1 MNSNFEYYKIFYY
14 VAKYENLTKAA
25 TVLKT
30 SQPAVTRTIHKLE
43 NELGCRLFTRSKT
56 GMQLTPEGRTFY
68 GYVAAGCAQFFKGEN
83 DLSNLISLENG
94 TIYISAT
101 ETALH
106 CYLFQAMEEFNSLY
120 PNVRFKILN
129 NSTTESVNAVK
140 EGKVDLAFVSANL
153 QVAKPLRMK
162 ILRKYHDI
170 LISGNRFGE
179 LKDDGKEVSLKE
191 LVSYP
196 WISLTAETI
205 TRRFLNEYFEKNS
218 LTFTPDMEL
227 ATTDMILPAV
237 KHNLGL
243 GFMPHEE
250 GHAAAL
256 PLTEIVSKLCTLV
269 EHNPDAFERI
279 VEQSYT
285 TALGSL
291 DEECAF
297 RNEIALLS
305 VSSAVLCWALK
316 LLKQPDSAQTTHEV
330 CQAYINNCLSEWD
343 SSLDCN
349 AKEILHKALFSA
361 SEAGDIRFI
370 RYEEVDSSYDP
381 ERDIVQKKDAFLLKG
396 SLLKSLLHE
405 YAPGYSASDVI
416 SRLQSEHLLSEFS
429 SAKKIRINS
438 GTYVDARL
446 LTLKS
451 SCLTEYEDSD

>member
-25 TVLKT
+25 TALKT

-43 NELGCRLFTRSKT
+43 GELGCRLFTRSKT
-56 GMQLTPEGRTFY
+56 GMKLTPEGRTFY

-162 ILRKYHDI
+162 ILRKYRDI
-170 LISGNRFGE
+170 LIAGMRFEE
-179 LKDDGKEVSLKE
+179 LKAGKEELSLKE

-205 TRRFLNEYFEKNS
+205 TRRFLNEYFEKNG
-218 LTFTPDMEL
+218 LTFAPDMEL

-237 KHNLGL
+237 RHNLGL
-243 GFMPHEE
+243 GFIPAEFADAE
-250 GHAAAL
+250 LKSGQVFEIKVKEKL
-256 PLTEIVSKLCTLV
+256 P
-269 EHNPDAFERI
+269 ERNI
-279 VEQSYT
+279 ILIYDMEYPQS
-285 TALGSL
+285 
-291 DEECAF
+291 
-297 RNEIALLS
+297 IA
-305 VSSAVLCWALK
+305 
-316 LLKQPDSAQTTHEV
+316 
-330 CQAYINNCLSEWD
+330 
-343 SSLDCN
+343 
-349 AKEILHKALFSA
+349 AKEF
-361 SEAGDIRFI
+361 
-370 RYEEVDSSYDP
+370 
-381 ERDIVQKKDAFLLKG
+381 QKFLKE
-396 SLLKSLLHE
+396 KE
-405 YAPGYSASDVI
+405 M
-416 SRLQSEHLLSEFS
+416 
-429 SAKKIRINS
+429 
-438 GTYVDARL
+438 
-446 LTLKS
+446 
-451 SCLTEYEDSD
+451 

>member
-1 MNSNFEYYKIFYY
+1 MGLKTSYIQFFCVLQFTITQAAEGSRQKMNSNFEYYKIFYY

-25 TVLKT
+25 TALKT

-43 NELGCRLFTRSKT
+43 GELGCRLFTRSKT
-56 GMQLTPEGRTFY
+56 GMKLTPEGRTFY

-162 ILRKYHDI
+162 ILRKYRDI
-170 LISGNRFGE
+170 LIAGMRFEE
-179 LKDDGKEVSLKE
+179 LKAGKEELSLKE

-243 GFMPHEE
+243 GFIPAEFADSE
-250 GHAAAL
+250 LKSGQVFEIKVKEKL
-256 PLTEIVSKLCTLV
+256 P
-269 EHNPDAFERI
+269 ERNI
-279 VEQSYT
+279 ILIYDMEYPQS
-285 TALGSL
+285 
-291 DEECAF
+291 
-297 RNEIALLS
+297 IA
-305 VSSAVLCWALK
+305 
-316 LLKQPDSAQTTHEV
+316 
-330 CQAYINNCLSEWD
+330 
-343 SSLDCN
+343 
-349 AKEILHKALFSA
+349 AKEF
-361 SEAGDIRFI
+361 
-370 RYEEVDSSYDP
+370 
-381 ERDIVQKKDAFLLKG
+381 QKFLKE
-396 SLLKSLLHE
+396 KE
-405 YAPGYSASDVI
+405 M
-416 SRLQSEHLLSEFS
+416 
-429 SAKKIRINS
+429 
-438 GTYVDARL
+438 
-446 LTLKS
+446 
-451 SCLTEYEDSD
+451 

>member
-25 TVLKT
+25 TALKT

-43 NELGCRLFTRSKT
+43 GELGCRLFTRSKT
-56 GMQLTPEGRTFY
+56 GMKLTPEGRTFY

-83 DLSNLISLENG
+83 DLSNLISLKNG

-162 ILRKYHDI
+162 ILRKYRDI
-170 LISGNRFGE
+170 LIAGKRFEE
-179 LKDDGKEVSLKE
+179 LKAGKEELSLKE

-205 TRRFLNEYFEKNS
+205 SRRFLNEYFEKNS

-237 KHNLGL
+237 RHNLGL
-243 GFMPHEE
+243 GFIPAEFADSE
-250 GHAAAL
+250 LKSGQVFEIKVKEKL
-256 PLTEIVSKLCTLV
+256 P
-269 EHNPDAFERI
+269 ERNI
-279 VEQSYT
+279 ILIYDMEYPQS
-285 TALGSL
+285 
-291 DEECAF
+291 
-297 RNEIALLS
+297 IA
-305 VSSAVLCWALK
+305 
-316 LLKQPDSAQTTHEV
+316 
-330 CQAYINNCLSEWD
+330 
-343 SSLDCN
+343 
-349 AKEILHKALFSA
+349 AKEF
-361 SEAGDIRFI
+361 
-370 RYEEVDSSYDP
+370 
-381 ERDIVQKKDAFLLKG
+381 QKFLKE
-396 SLLKSLLHE
+396 KE
-405 YAPGYSASDVI
+405 M
-416 SRLQSEHLLSEFS
+416 
-429 SAKKIRINS
+429 
-438 GTYVDARL
+438 
-446 LTLKS
+446 
-451 SCLTEYEDSD
+451 

>member
-30 SQPAVTRTIHKLE
+30 NQPAVTRTIHKLE

-237 KHNLGL
+237 RHNLGL
-243 GFMPHEE
+243 GFIPAEFADSE
-250 GHAAAL
+250 LKSGQVFEIKVKEKL
-256 PLTEIVSKLCTLV
+256 P
-269 EHNPDAFERI
+269 ERNI
-279 VEQSYT
+279 ILIYDMEYPQS
-285 TALGSL
+285 
-291 DEECAF
+291 
-297 RNEIALLS
+297 IA
-305 VSSAVLCWALK
+305 
-316 LLKQPDSAQTTHEV
+316 
-330 CQAYINNCLSEWD
+330 
-343 SSLDCN
+343 
-349 AKEILHKALFSA
+349 AKEF
-361 SEAGDIRFI
+361 
-370 RYEEVDSSYDP
+370 
-381 ERDIVQKKDAFLLKG
+381 QKFLKE
-396 SLLKSLLHE
+396 KE
-405 YAPGYSASDVI
+405 M
-416 SRLQSEHLLSEFS
+416 
-429 SAKKIRINS
+429 
-438 GTYVDARL
+438 
-446 LTLKS
+446 
-451 SCLTEYEDSD
+451 

>member
-25 TVLKT
+25 TALKT

-43 NELGCRLFTRSKT
+43 GELGCRLFTRSKT
-56 GMQLTPEGRTFY
+56 GMKLTPEGRTFY

-162 ILRKYHDI
+162 ILRKYRDI
-170 LISGNRFGE
+170 LIAGMRFEE
-179 LKDDGKEVSLKE
+179 LKAGKEELSLKE

-237 KHNLGL
+237 RHNLGL
-243 GFMPHEE
+243 GFIPAEFADSE
-250 GHAAAL
+250 LKSGQVFEIKVKEKL
-256 PLTEIVSKLCTLV
+256 PERNIILIYDV
-269 EHNPDAFERI
+269 EYP
-279 VEQSYT
+279 QS
-285 TALGSL
+285 
-291 DEECAF
+291 
-297 RNEIALLS
+297 IA
-305 VSSAVLCWALK
+305 
-316 LLKQPDSAQTTHEV
+316 
-330 CQAYINNCLSEWD
+330 
-343 SSLDCN
+343 
-349 AKEILHKALFSA
+349 AKEF
-361 SEAGDIRFI
+361 
-370 RYEEVDSSYDP
+370 
-381 ERDIVQKKDAFLLKG
+381 QKFLKE
-396 SLLKSLLHE
+396 KE
-405 YAPGYSASDVI
+405 M
-416 SRLQSEHLLSEFS
+416 
-429 SAKKIRINS
+429 
-438 GTYVDARL
+438 
-446 LTLKS
+446 
-451 SCLTEYEDSD
+451 

>member
-1 MNSNFEYYKIFYY
+1 MKEILVDIETYSEVDIGKCGLYRYATDPSFEILLIAWATDEGNGFGETRCADLASGEVIPDELLEAFQTGSVRLIAHNAAFERVCFSVHLNRHYPGQYLKPGDFLSPDSWICTM
-14 VAKYENLTKAA
+14 VMAASLTLPLALKDVG

-237 KHNLGL
+237 RHNLGL
-243 GFMPHEE
+243 GFIPAEFADSE
-250 GHAAAL
+250 LKSGQVFEIKVKEKL
-256 PLTEIVSKLCTLV
+256 P
-269 EHNPDAFERI
+269 ERNI
-279 VEQSYT
+279 ILIYDKEYPQS
-285 TALGSL
+285 
-291 DEECAF
+291 
-297 RNEIALLS
+297 IA
-305 VSSAVLCWALK
+305 
-316 LLKQPDSAQTTHEV
+316 
-330 CQAYINNCLSEWD
+330 
-343 SSLDCN
+343 
-349 AKEILHKALFSA
+349 AKEF
-361 SEAGDIRFI
+361 
-370 RYEEVDSSYDP
+370 
-381 ERDIVQKKDAFLLKG
+381 QKFLKE
-396 SLLKSLLHE
+396 KE
-405 YAPGYSASDVI
+405 M
-416 SRLQSEHLLSEFS
+416 
-429 SAKKIRINS
+429 
-438 GTYVDARL
+438 
-446 LTLKS
+446 
-451 SCLTEYEDSD
+451 

>member
-25 TVLKT
+25 TALKT

-43 NELGCRLFTRSKT
+43 GELGCRLFTRSKT
-56 GMQLTPEGRTFY
+56 GMKLTPEGRTFY

-162 ILRKYHDI
+162 ILRKYRDI
-170 LISGNRFGE
+170 LIAGMRFEE
-179 LKDDGKEVSLKE
+179 LKAGKEELSLKE

-205 TRRFLNEYFEKNS
+205 TRRFLNEYFEKNG
-218 LTFTPDMEL
+218 LTFAPDMEL

-243 GFMPHEE
+243 GFIPAEFADAE
-250 GHAAAL
+250 LKSGQVFEIKVKEKL
-256 PLTEIVSKLCTLV
+256 PERNIVLIYDM
-269 EHNPDAFERI
+269 EYP
-279 VEQSYT
+279 QS
-285 TALGSL
+285 
-291 DEECAF
+291 
-297 RNEIALLS
+297 IA
-305 VSSAVLCWALK
+305 
-316 LLKQPDSAQTTHEV
+316 
-330 CQAYINNCLSEWD
+330 
-343 SSLDCN
+343 
-349 AKEILHKALFSA
+349 AKEF
-361 SEAGDIRFI
+361 
-370 RYEEVDSSYDP
+370 
-381 ERDIVQKKDAFLLKG
+381 QKFLKEKG
-396 SLLKSLLHE
+396 
-405 YAPGYSASDVI
+405 
-416 SRLQSEHLLSEFS
+416 
-429 SAKKIRINS
+429 N
-438 GTYVDARL
+438 
-446 LTLKS
+446 
-451 SCLTEYEDSD
+451 

>member
-25 TVLKT
+25 TALKT

-43 NELGCRLFTRSKT
+43 GELGCRLFTRSKT
-56 GMQLTPEGRTFY
+56 GMKLTPEGRTFY

-162 ILRKYHDI
+162 ILRKYRDI
-170 LISGNRFGE
+170 LIAGKRFEE
-179 LKDDGKEVSLKE
+179 LKAGKEELSLKE

-205 TRRFLNEYFEKNS
+205 TRRFLNEYFEKNG
-218 LTFTPDMEL
+218 LTFAPDMEL

-237 KHNLGL
+237 RHNLGM
-243 GFMPHEE
+243 GFIPAEFADAE
-250 GHAAAL
+250 LESGQVFEIKVKEKL
-256 PLTEIVSKLCTLV
+256 PERNIVLIYDM
-269 EHNPDAFERI
+269 EYP
-279 VEQSYT
+279 QS
-285 TALGSL
+285 
-291 DEECAF
+291 
-297 RNEIALLS
+297 IA
-305 VSSAVLCWALK
+305 
-316 LLKQPDSAQTTHEV
+316 
-330 CQAYINNCLSEWD
+330 
-343 SSLDCN
+343 
-349 AKEILHKALFSA
+349 AKEFQKFLKEKDNESA
-361 SEAGDIRFI
+361 N
-370 RYEEVDSSYDP
+370 Y
-381 ERDIVQKKDAFLLKG
+381 KK
-396 SLLKSLLHE
+396 
-405 YAPGYSASDVI
+405 
-416 SRLQSEHLLSEFS
+416 
-429 SAKKIRINS
+429 
-438 GTYVDARL
+438 
-446 LTLKS
+446 
-451 SCLTEYEDSD
+451 

>member
-25 TVLKT
+25 TALKT

-43 NELGCRLFTRSKT
+43 GELGCRLFTRSKT
-56 GMQLTPEGRTFY
+56 GMKLTPEGRTFY

-162 ILRKYHDI
+162 ILRKYRDI
-170 LISGNRFGE
+170 LIAGMRFEE
-179 LKDDGKEVSLKE
+179 LKAGKEELSLKE

-205 TRRFLNEYFEKNS
+205 TRRFLNEYFEKNG
-218 LTFTPDMEL
+218 LTFAPDMEL

-237 KHNLGL
+237 RHNLGL
-243 GFMPHEE
+243 GFIPAEFADAE
-250 GHAAAL
+250 LESGQIFEIKVKEKL
-256 PLTEIVSKLCTLV
+256 PERNIVLIYDTEY
-269 EHNPDAFERI
+269 P
-279 VEQSYT
+279 QS
-285 TALGSL
+285 
-291 DEECAF
+291 
-297 RNEIALLS
+297 IA
-305 VSSAVLCWALK
+305 
-316 LLKQPDSAQTTHEV
+316 
-330 CQAYINNCLSEWD
+330 
-343 SSLDCN
+343 
-349 AKEILHKALFSA
+349 AKEF
-361 SEAGDIRFI
+361 
-370 RYEEVDSSYDP
+370 
-381 ERDIVQKKDAFLLKG
+381 QKFLKEKG
-396 SLLKSLLHE
+396 
-405 YAPGYSASDVI
+405 
-416 SRLQSEHLLSEFS
+416 
-429 SAKKIRINS
+429 N
-438 GTYVDARL
+438 
-446 LTLKS
+446 
-451 SCLTEYEDSD
+451 

>member
-25 TVLKT
+25 TALKT

-43 NELGCRLFTRSKT
+43 GVLGCRLFTRSKT
-56 GMQLTPEGRTFY
+56 GMKLTPEGRTFY

-162 ILRKYHDI
+162 ILRKYRDI
-170 LISGNRFGE
+170 LIAGKRFEE
-179 LKDDGKEVSLKE
+179 LKAGKEELSLKE

-205 TRRFLNEYFEKNS
+205 TRRFLNEYFEKNG
-218 LTFTPDMEL
+218 LTFAPDMEL

-237 KHNLGL
+237 RHNLGL
-243 GFMPHEE
+243 GFIPAEFADAE
-250 GHAAAL
+250 LKSGQVFEIKVKEKL
-256 PLTEIVSKLCTLV
+256 P
-269 EHNPDAFERI
+269 ERNI
-279 VEQSYT
+279 ILIYDMEYPQS
-285 TALGSL
+285 
-291 DEECAF
+291 
-297 RNEIALLS
+297 IA
-305 VSSAVLCWALK
+305 
-316 LLKQPDSAQTTHEV
+316 
-330 CQAYINNCLSEWD
+330 
-343 SSLDCN
+343 
-349 AKEILHKALFSA
+349 AKEF
-361 SEAGDIRFI
+361 
-370 RYEEVDSSYDP
+370 
-381 ERDIVQKKDAFLLKG
+381 QKFLKEKG
-396 SLLKSLLHE
+396 
-405 YAPGYSASDVI
+405 
-416 SRLQSEHLLSEFS
+416 
-429 SAKKIRINS
+429 N
-438 GTYVDARL
+438 
-446 LTLKS
+446 
-451 SCLTEYEDSD
+451 

>member
-25 TVLKT
+25 TALKT

-56 GMQLTPEGRTFY
+56 GMKLTPEGRTFY

-162 ILRKYHDI
+162 ILRKYRDI
-170 LISGNRFGE
+170 LIAGMRFEE
-179 LKDDGKEVSLKE
+179 LKAGKEELSLKE

-205 TRRFLNEYFEKNS
+205 TRRFLNEYFEKNG
-218 LTFTPDMEL
+218 LTFAPDMEL

-237 KHNLGL
+237 RHNLGL
-243 GFMPHEE
+243 GFIPAEFADAE
-250 GHAAAL
+250 LKSGQVFEIKVKEKL
-256 PLTEIVSKLCTLV
+256 PERNIVLIYDM
-269 EHNPDAFERI
+269 EYP
-279 VEQSYT
+279 QS
-285 TALGSL
+285 
-291 DEECAF
+291 
-297 RNEIALLS
+297 IA
-305 VSSAVLCWALK
+305 
-316 LLKQPDSAQTTHEV
+316 
-330 CQAYINNCLSEWD
+330 
-343 SSLDCN
+343 
-349 AKEILHKALFSA
+349 AKEF
-361 SEAGDIRFI
+361 
-370 RYEEVDSSYDP
+370 
-381 ERDIVQKKDAFLLKG
+381 QKFLKE
-396 SLLKSLLHE
+396 KS
-405 YAPGYSASDVI
+405 
-416 SRLQSEHLLSEFS
+416 
-429 SAKKIRINS
+429 N
-438 GTYVDARL
+438 
-446 LTLKS
+446 
-451 SCLTEYEDSD
+451 

>member
-25 TVLKT
+25 TALKT

-43 NELGCRLFTRSKT
+43 GELGCRLFTRSKT
-56 GMQLTPEGRTFY
+56 GMKLTPEGRTFY

-162 ILRKYHDI
+162 ILRKYRDI
-170 LISGNRFGE
+170 LIAGMRFEE
-179 LKDDGKEVSLKE
+179 LKAGKEELSLKE

-205 TRRFLNEYFEKNS
+205 TRRFLNEYFEKNG
-218 LTFTPDMEL
+218 LTFAPDMEL

-237 KHNLGL
+237 RHNLGL
-243 GFMPHEE
+243 GFIPAEFADAE
-250 GHAAAL
+250 LKSGQVFEIKVKEKL
-256 PLTEIVSKLCTLV
+256 PERNIILIYDTEY
-269 EHNPDAFERI
+269 P
-279 VEQSYT
+279 QS
-285 TALGSL
+285 
-291 DEECAF
+291 
-297 RNEIALLS
+297 IA
-305 VSSAVLCWALK
+305 
-316 LLKQPDSAQTTHEV
+316 
-330 CQAYINNCLSEWD
+330 
-343 SSLDCN
+343 
-349 AKEILHKALFSA
+349 AKEF
-361 SEAGDIRFI
+361 
-370 RYEEVDSSYDP
+370 
-381 ERDIVQKKDAFLLKG
+381 QKFLKEKG
-396 SLLKSLLHE
+396 
-405 YAPGYSASDVI
+405 
-416 SRLQSEHLLSEFS
+416 
-429 SAKKIRINS
+429 N
-438 GTYVDARL
+438 
-446 LTLKS
+446 
-451 SCLTEYEDSD
+451 

>member
-25 TVLKT
+25 TALKT

-43 NELGCRLFTRSKT
+43 GELGCRLFTRSKT
-56 GMQLTPEGRTFY
+56 GMKLTPEGRTFY

-162 ILRKYHDI
+162 ILRKYRDI
-170 LISGNRFGE
+170 LIAGMRFEE
-179 LKDDGKEVSLKE
+179 LKAGKEELSLKE

-205 TRRFLNEYFEKNS
+205 TRRFLNEYFEKNG
-218 LTFTPDMEL
+218 LTFAPDMEL

-237 KHNLGL
+237 RHNLGL
-243 GFMPHEE
+243 GFIPAEFADAE
-250 GHAAAL
+250 LKSGQVFEIKVKEKL
-256 PLTEIVSKLCTLV
+256 P
-269 EHNPDAFERI
+269 ERNI
-279 VEQSYT
+279 ILIYDMEYPQS
-285 TALGSL
+285 
-291 DEECAF
+291 
-297 RNEIALLS
+297 IA
-305 VSSAVLCWALK
+305 
-316 LLKQPDSAQTTHEV
+316 
-330 CQAYINNCLSEWD
+330 
-343 SSLDCN
+343 
-349 AKEILHKALFSA
+349 AKEFQKFLKEKVNFSA
-361 SEAGDIRFI
+361 N
-370 RYEEVDSSYDP
+370 Y
-381 ERDIVQKKDAFLLKG
+381 KK
-396 SLLKSLLHE
+396 
-405 YAPGYSASDVI
+405 
-416 SRLQSEHLLSEFS
+416 
-429 SAKKIRINS
+429 
-438 GTYVDARL
+438 
-446 LTLKS
+446 
-451 SCLTEYEDSD
+451 

>member
-14 VAKYENLTKAA
+14 VAKYENLIKAA
-25 TVLKT
+25 TALKT

-43 NELGCRLFTRSKT
+43 GELGCRLFTRSKT
-56 GMQLTPEGRTFY
+56 GMKLTPEGRTFY

-162 ILRKYHDI
+162 ILRKYRDI
-170 LISGNRFGE
+170 LIAGKRFEE
-179 LKDDGKEVSLKE
+179 LKAGKEELSLKE

-205 TRRFLNEYFEKNS
+205 SRRFLNEYFEKNS

-243 GFMPHEE
+243 GFIPAEFADSE
-250 GHAAAL
+250 LKSGQVFEIKVKEKL
-256 PLTEIVSKLCTLV
+256 P
-269 EHNPDAFERI
+269 ERNI
-279 VEQSYT
+279 ILIYDMEYPQS
-285 TALGSL
+285 
-291 DEECAF
+291 
-297 RNEIALLS
+297 IA
-305 VSSAVLCWALK
+305 
-316 LLKQPDSAQTTHEV
+316 
-330 CQAYINNCLSEWD
+330 
-343 SSLDCN
+343 
-349 AKEILHKALFSA
+349 AKEF
-361 SEAGDIRFI
+361 
-370 RYEEVDSSYDP
+370 
-381 ERDIVQKKDAFLLKG
+381 QKFLKE
-396 SLLKSLLHE
+396 KE
-405 YAPGYSASDVI
+405 M
-416 SRLQSEHLLSEFS
+416 
-429 SAKKIRINS
+429 
-438 GTYVDARL
+438 
-446 LTLKS
+446 
-451 SCLTEYEDSD
+451 

>member
-25 TVLKT
+25 TALKT

-43 NELGCRLFTRSKT
+43 GELGCRLFTRSKT
-56 GMQLTPEGRTFY
+56 GMKLTPEGRTFY

-162 ILRKYHDI
+162 ILRKYRDI
-170 LISGNRFGE
+170 LIAGKRFEE
-179 LKDDGKEVSLKE
+179 LKAGKEELSLKE

-243 GFMPHEE
+243 GFIPAEFADSE
-250 GHAAAL
+250 LKSGQVFEIKVKEKL
-256 PLTEIVSKLCTLV
+256 P
-269 EHNPDAFERI
+269 ERNI
-279 VEQSYT
+279 ILIYDMEYPQS
-285 TALGSL
+285 
-291 DEECAF
+291 
-297 RNEIALLS
+297 IA
-305 VSSAVLCWALK
+305 
-316 LLKQPDSAQTTHEV
+316 
-330 CQAYINNCLSEWD
+330 
-343 SSLDCN
+343 
-349 AKEILHKALFSA
+349 AKEF
-361 SEAGDIRFI
+361 
-370 RYEEVDSSYDP
+370 
-381 ERDIVQKKDAFLLKG
+381 QKFLKE
-396 SLLKSLLHE
+396 KE
-405 YAPGYSASDVI
+405 M
-416 SRLQSEHLLSEFS
+416 
-429 SAKKIRINS
+429 
-438 GTYVDARL
+438 
-446 LTLKS
+446 
-451 SCLTEYEDSD
+451 

>member
-25 TVLKT
+25 TALKT

-43 NELGCRLFTRSKT
+43 GELGCRLFTRSKT
-56 GMQLTPEGRTFY
+56 GMKLTPEGRTFY

-162 ILRKYHDI
+162 ILRKYRDI
-170 LISGNRFGE
+170 LIVGMRFEE
-179 LKDDGKEVSLKE
+179 LKAGKEELSLKE

-205 TRRFLNEYFEKNS
+205 TRRFLNEYFEKNG
-218 LTFTPDMEL
+218 LTFAPDMEL

-237 KHNLGL
+237 RHNLGL
-243 GFMPHEE
+243 GFIPAEFADAE
-250 GHAAAL
+250 LKSGQVFEIKVKEKL
-256 PLTEIVSKLCTLV
+256 PERNIVLIYDM
-269 EHNPDAFERI
+269 EYP
-279 VEQSYT
+279 QS
-285 TALGSL
+285 
-291 DEECAF
+291 
-297 RNEIALLS
+297 IA
-305 VSSAVLCWALK
+305 
-316 LLKQPDSAQTTHEV
+316 
-330 CQAYINNCLSEWD
+330 
-343 SSLDCN
+343 
-349 AKEILHKALFSA
+349 AKEFQKFLKEKDNESA
-361 SEAGDIRFI
+361 N
-370 RYEEVDSSYDP
+370 Y
-381 ERDIVQKKDAFLLKG
+381 KK
-396 SLLKSLLHE
+396 
-405 YAPGYSASDVI
+405 
-416 SRLQSEHLLSEFS
+416 
-429 SAKKIRINS
+429 
-438 GTYVDARL
+438 
-446 LTLKS
+446 
-451 SCLTEYEDSD
+451 

>member
-25 TVLKT
+25 TALKT

-43 NELGCRLFTRSKT
+43 GELGCRLFTRSKT
-56 GMQLTPEGRTFY
+56 GMKLTPEGRTFY

-162 ILRKYHDI
+162 ILRKYRDI
-170 LISGNRFGE
+170 LIAGKRFEE
-179 LKDDGKEVSLKE
+179 LKAGKEELSLKE

-205 TRRFLNEYFEKNS
+205 TRRFLNEYFEKNG
-218 LTFTPDMEL
+218 LTFMPDMEL

-237 KHNLGL
+237 RHNLGL
-243 GFMPHEE
+243 GFIPAEFADAE
-250 GHAAAL
+250 LESGQVFEIKVKEKL
-256 PLTEIVSKLCTLV
+256 PERNIVLIYDM
-269 EHNPDAFERI
+269 EYP
-279 VEQSYT
+279 QS
-285 TALGSL
+285 
-291 DEECAF
+291 
-297 RNEIALLS
+297 IA
-305 VSSAVLCWALK
+305 
-316 LLKQPDSAQTTHEV
+316 
-330 CQAYINNCLSEWD
+330 
-343 SSLDCN
+343 
-349 AKEILHKALFSA
+349 AKEF
-361 SEAGDIRFI
+361 
-370 RYEEVDSSYDP
+370 
-381 ERDIVQKKDAFLLKG
+381 QKFLKEKD
-396 SLLKSLLHE
+396 
-405 YAPGYSASDVI
+405 
-416 SRLQSEHLLSEFS
+416 
-429 SAKKIRINS
+429 N
-438 GTYVDARL
+438 
-446 LTLKS
+446 
-451 SCLTEYEDSD
+451 

>member
-25 TVLKT
+25 TALKT

-43 NELGCRLFTRSKT
+43 GELGCRLFTRSKT
-56 GMQLTPEGRTFY
+56 GMKLTPEGRTFY

-162 ILRKYHDI
+162 ILRKYRDI
-170 LISGNRFGE
+170 LIAGMRFEE
-179 LKDDGKEVSLKE
+179 LKAGKEELSLKE

-237 KHNLGL
+237 RHNLGL
-243 GFMPHEE
+243 GFIPAEFADAE
-250 GHAAAL
+250 LKSGQVFEIKVKEKL
-256 PLTEIVSKLCTLV
+256 PERNIVLIYDM
-269 EHNPDAFERI
+269 EYP
-279 VEQSYT
+279 QS
-285 TALGSL
+285 
-291 DEECAF
+291 
-297 RNEIALLS
+297 IA
-305 VSSAVLCWALK
+305 
-316 LLKQPDSAQTTHEV
+316 
-330 CQAYINNCLSEWD
+330 
-343 SSLDCN
+343 
-349 AKEILHKALFSA
+349 AKEF
-361 SEAGDIRFI
+361 
-370 RYEEVDSSYDP
+370 
-381 ERDIVQKKDAFLLKG
+381 QKFLKE
-396 SLLKSLLHE
+396 K
-405 YAPGYSASDVI
+405 V
-416 SRLQSEHLLSEFS
+416 
-429 SAKKIRINS
+429 N
-438 GTYVDARL
+438 
-446 LTLKS
+446 
-451 SCLTEYEDSD
+451 

>member
-25 TVLKT
+25 MALKT

-43 NELGCRLFTRSKT
+43 GELGCRLFTRSKT
-56 GMQLTPEGRTFY
+56 GMKLTPEGRTFY

-162 ILRKYHDI
+162 ILRKYRDI
-170 LISGNRFGE
+170 LIAGMRFEE
-179 LKDDGKEVSLKE
+179 LKAGKEELSLKE

-218 LTFTPDMEL
+218 LTFAPDMEL

-237 KHNLGL
+237 RHNLGL
-243 GFMPHEE
+243 GFIPAEFADAE
-250 GHAAAL
+250 LKSGQVFEIKVKEKL
-256 PLTEIVSKLCTLV
+256 P
-269 EHNPDAFERI
+269 ERNI
-279 VEQSYT
+279 ILIYDMEYPQS
-285 TALGSL
+285 
-291 DEECAF
+291 
-297 RNEIALLS
+297 IA
-305 VSSAVLCWALK
+305 
-316 LLKQPDSAQTTHEV
+316 
-330 CQAYINNCLSEWD
+330 
-343 SSLDCN
+343 
-349 AKEILHKALFSA
+349 AKEF
-361 SEAGDIRFI
+361 
-370 RYEEVDSSYDP
+370 
-381 ERDIVQKKDAFLLKG
+381 QKFLKEKG
-396 SLLKSLLHE
+396 
-405 YAPGYSASDVI
+405 
-416 SRLQSEHLLSEFS
+416 
-429 SAKKIRINS
+429 N
-438 GTYVDARL
+438 
-446 LTLKS
+446 
-451 SCLTEYEDSD
+451 

>member
-25 TVLKT
+25 TALKT

-43 NELGCRLFTRSKT
+43 GELGCRLFTRSKT
-56 GMQLTPEGRTFY
+56 GMKLTPEGRTFY

-162 ILRKYHDI
+162 ILRKYRDI
-170 LISGNRFGE
+170 LIAGMRFEE
-179 LKDDGKEVSLKE
+179 LKAGKEELSLKE

-205 TRRFLNEYFEKNS
+205 TRLFLNEYFEKNG
-218 LTFTPDMEL
+218 LTFAPDMEL

-237 KHNLGL
+237 RHNLGL
-243 GFMPHEE
+243 GFIPAEFADAE
-250 GHAAAL
+250 LKSGQVFEIKVKEKL
-256 PLTEIVSKLCTLV
+256 P
-269 EHNPDAFERI
+269 ERNI
-279 VEQSYT
+279 ILIYDMEYPQS
-285 TALGSL
+285 
-291 DEECAF
+291 
-297 RNEIALLS
+297 IA
-305 VSSAVLCWALK
+305 
-316 LLKQPDSAQTTHEV
+316 
-330 CQAYINNCLSEWD
+330 
-343 SSLDCN
+343 
-349 AKEILHKALFSA
+349 AKEF
-361 SEAGDIRFI
+361 
-370 RYEEVDSSYDP
+370 
-381 ERDIVQKKDAFLLKG
+381 QKFLKEKG
-396 SLLKSLLHE
+396 
-405 YAPGYSASDVI
+405 
-416 SRLQSEHLLSEFS
+416 
-429 SAKKIRINS
+429 N
-438 GTYVDARL
+438 
-446 LTLKS
+446 
-451 SCLTEYEDSD
+451 

>member
-25 TVLKT
+25 TALKT

-43 NELGCRLFTRSKT
+43 GELGCRLFTRSKT
-56 GMQLTPEGRTFY
+56 GMKLTPEGRTFY

-83 DLSNLISLENG
+83 DLSNLISPENG

-162 ILRKYHDI
+162 ILRKYRDI
-170 LISGNRFGE
+170 LIAGKRFEE
-179 LKDDGKEVSLKE
+179 LKAGKEELSLKE

-205 TRRFLNEYFEKNS
+205 SRRFLNEYFEKNS

-243 GFMPHEE
+243 GFIPAEFADSE
-250 GHAAAL
+250 LKSGQVFEIKVKEKL
-256 PLTEIVSKLCTLV
+256 P
-269 EHNPDAFERI
+269 ERNI
-279 VEQSYT
+279 ILIYDMEYPQS
-285 TALGSL
+285 
-291 DEECAF
+291 
-297 RNEIALLS
+297 IA
-305 VSSAVLCWALK
+305 
-316 LLKQPDSAQTTHEV
+316 
-330 CQAYINNCLSEWD
+330 
-343 SSLDCN
+343 
-349 AKEILHKALFSA
+349 AKEF
-361 SEAGDIRFI
+361 
-370 RYEEVDSSYDP
+370 
-381 ERDIVQKKDAFLLKG
+381 QKFLKE
-396 SLLKSLLHE
+396 KE
-405 YAPGYSASDVI
+405 M
-416 SRLQSEHLLSEFS
+416 
-429 SAKKIRINS
+429 
-438 GTYVDARL
+438 
-446 LTLKS
+446 
-451 SCLTEYEDSD
+451 

>member
-25 TVLKT
+25 TALKT

-43 NELGCRLFTRSKT
+43 GELGCRLFTRSKT
-56 GMQLTPEGRTFY
+56 GMKLTPEGRTFY

-162 ILRKYHDI
+162 ILRKYRDI
-170 LISGNRFGE
+170 LIAGKRFEE
-179 LKDDGKEVSLKE
+179 LKAGKEELSLKE

-218 LTFTPDMEL
+218 LIFTPDMEL

-237 KHNLGL
+237 RHNLGL
-243 GFMPHEE
+243 GFIPAEFADSE
-250 GHAAAL
+250 LKSGQVFEIKVKEKL
-256 PLTEIVSKLCTLV
+256 P
-269 EHNPDAFERI
+269 ERNI
-279 VEQSYT
+279 ILIYDMEYPQS
-285 TALGSL
+285 
-291 DEECAF
+291 
-297 RNEIALLS
+297 IA
-305 VSSAVLCWALK
+305 
-316 LLKQPDSAQTTHEV
+316 
-330 CQAYINNCLSEWD
+330 
-343 SSLDCN
+343 
-349 AKEILHKALFSA
+349 AKEF
-361 SEAGDIRFI
+361 
-370 RYEEVDSSYDP
+370 
-381 ERDIVQKKDAFLLKG
+381 QKFLKE
-396 SLLKSLLHE
+396 KE
-405 YAPGYSASDVI
+405 M
-416 SRLQSEHLLSEFS
+416 
-429 SAKKIRINS
+429 
-438 GTYVDARL
+438 
-446 LTLKS
+446 
-451 SCLTEYEDSD
+451 

>member
-25 TVLKT
+25 TALKT

-43 NELGCRLFTRSKT
+43 GELGCRLFTRSKT
-56 GMQLTPEGRTFY
+56 GMKLTPEGRTFY

-162 ILRKYHDI
+162 ILRKYRDI
-170 LISGNRFGE
+170 LIAGKRFEE
-179 LKDDGKEVSLKE
+179 LKAGKEELSLKE
-191 LVSYP
+191 LVSYT

-243 GFMPHEE
+243 GFIPAEFADSE
-250 GHAAAL
+250 LKSGQVFEIKVKEKL
-256 PLTEIVSKLCTLV
+256 P
-269 EHNPDAFERI
+269 ERNI
-279 VEQSYT
+279 ILIYDMEYPQS
-285 TALGSL
+285 
-291 DEECAF
+291 
-297 RNEIALLS
+297 IA
-305 VSSAVLCWALK
+305 
-316 LLKQPDSAQTTHEV
+316 
-330 CQAYINNCLSEWD
+330 
-343 SSLDCN
+343 
-349 AKEILHKALFSA
+349 AKEF
-361 SEAGDIRFI
+361 
-370 RYEEVDSSYDP
+370 
-381 ERDIVQKKDAFLLKG
+381 QKFLKE
-396 SLLKSLLHE
+396 KE
-405 YAPGYSASDVI
+405 M
-416 SRLQSEHLLSEFS
+416 
-429 SAKKIRINS
+429 
-438 GTYVDARL
+438 
-446 LTLKS
+446 
-451 SCLTEYEDSD
+451 

>member
-25 TVLKT
+25 TALKT

-56 GMQLTPEGRTFY
+56 GMKLTPEGRTVY

-162 ILRKYHDI
+162 ILRKYRDI
-170 LISGNRFGE
+170 LIAGKRFEE
-179 LKDDGKEVSLKE
+179 LKTGKEELSLKE

-205 TRRFLNEYFEKNS
+205 TRRFLNEYFEKNG
-218 LTFTPDMEL
+218 LTFAPDMEL

-237 KHNLGL
+237 RHNLGL
-243 GFMPHEE
+243 GFIPAEFADSQLESGQVFEIKVKEKLPERNIILIYDMEYPQSI
-250 GHAAAL
+250 AAKEFQKFL
-256 PLTEIVSKLCTLV
+256 K
-269 EHNPDAFERI
+269 ER
-279 VEQSYT
+279 EMSYT
-285 TALGSL
+285 
-291 DEECAF
+291 D
-297 RNEIALLS
+297 
-305 VSSAVLCWALK
+305 
-316 LLKQPDSAQTTHEV
+316 
-330 CQAYINNCLSEWD
+330 Y
-343 SSLDCN
+343 
-349 AKEILHKALFSA
+349 
-361 SEAGDIRFI
+361 
-370 RYEEVDSSYDP
+370 
-381 ERDIVQKKDAFLLKG
+381 
-396 SLLKSLLHE
+396 
-405 YAPGYSASDVI
+405 
-416 SRLQSEHLLSEFS
+416 
-429 SAKKIRINS
+429 
-438 GTYVDARL
+438 
-446 LTLKS
+446 
-451 SCLTEYEDSD
+451 

>member
-25 TVLKT
+25 TALKT

-43 NELGCRLFTRSKT
+43 GELGCRLFTRSKT
-56 GMQLTPEGRTFY
+56 GMKLTPEGRTFY

-83 DLSNLISLENG
+83 DLSKLISQENG

-162 ILRKYHDI
+162 ILRKYRDI
-170 LISGNRFGE
+170 LIAGKRFEE
-179 LKDDGKEVSLKE
+179 LKAGKEELSLKE

-205 TRRFLNEYFEKNS
+205 SRRFLNEYFEKNS

-243 GFMPHEE
+243 GFIPAEFADSE
-250 GHAAAL
+250 LKSGQVFEIKVKEKL
-256 PLTEIVSKLCTLV
+256 P
-269 EHNPDAFERI
+269 ERNI
-279 VEQSYT
+279 ILIYDMEYPQS
-285 TALGSL
+285 
-291 DEECAF
+291 
-297 RNEIALLS
+297 IA
-305 VSSAVLCWALK
+305 
-316 LLKQPDSAQTTHEV
+316 
-330 CQAYINNCLSEWD
+330 
-343 SSLDCN
+343 
-349 AKEILHKALFSA
+349 AKEF
-361 SEAGDIRFI
+361 
-370 RYEEVDSSYDP
+370 
-381 ERDIVQKKDAFLLKG
+381 QKFLKE
-396 SLLKSLLHE
+396 KE
-405 YAPGYSASDVI
+405 M
-416 SRLQSEHLLSEFS
+416 
-429 SAKKIRINS
+429 
-438 GTYVDARL
+438 
-446 LTLKS
+446 
-451 SCLTEYEDSD
+451 

>member
-25 TVLKT
+25 TALKT

-43 NELGCRLFTRSKT
+43 GELGCRLFTRSKT
-56 GMQLTPEGRTFY
+56 GMKLTSEGRTFY

-162 ILRKYHDI
+162 ILRKYRDI
-170 LISGNRFGE
+170 LIAGMRFEE
-179 LKDDGKEVSLKE
+179 LKAGKEELSLKE

-205 TRRFLNEYFEKNS
+205 TRRFLNEYFEKNG
-218 LTFTPDMEL
+218 LTFAPDMEL

-237 KHNLGL
+237 RHNLGL
-243 GFMPHEE
+243 GFIPAEFADAE
-250 GHAAAL
+250 LKSGQVFEIKVKEKL
-256 PLTEIVSKLCTLV
+256 PERNIVLIYDM
-269 EHNPDAFERI
+269 EYP
-279 VEQSYT
+279 QS
-285 TALGSL
+285 
-291 DEECAF
+291 
-297 RNEIALLS
+297 IA
-305 VSSAVLCWALK
+305 
-316 LLKQPDSAQTTHEV
+316 
-330 CQAYINNCLSEWD
+330 
-343 SSLDCN
+343 
-349 AKEILHKALFSA
+349 AKEFQKFLKEKDNESA
-361 SEAGDIRFI
+361 N
-370 RYEEVDSSYDP
+370 Y
-381 ERDIVQKKDAFLLKG
+381 KK
-396 SLLKSLLHE
+396 
-405 YAPGYSASDVI
+405 
-416 SRLQSEHLLSEFS
+416 
-429 SAKKIRINS
+429 
-438 GTYVDARL
+438 
-446 LTLKS
+446 
-451 SCLTEYEDSD
+451 

>member
-25 TVLKT
+25 TALKT

-43 NELGCRLFTRSKT
+43 GELGCRLFTRSKT
-56 GMQLTPEGRTFY
+56 GMKLTPEGRTFY

-162 ILRKYHDI
+162 ILRKYRDI
-170 LISGNRFGE
+170 LIAGKRFEE
-179 LKDDGKEVSLKE
+179 LKAGKEELSLKE

-205 TRRFLNEYFEKNS
+205 SRRFLNEYFEKNS

-237 KHNLGL
+237 RHNLGL
-243 GFMPHEE
+243 GFIPAEFADSE
-250 GHAAAL
+250 LKSGQVFEIKVKEKL
-256 PLTEIVSKLCTLV
+256 P
-269 EHNPDAFERI
+269 ERNI
-279 VEQSYT
+279 ILIYDKEYPQS
-285 TALGSL
+285 
-291 DEECAF
+291 
-297 RNEIALLS
+297 IA
-305 VSSAVLCWALK
+305 
-316 LLKQPDSAQTTHEV
+316 
-330 CQAYINNCLSEWD
+330 
-343 SSLDCN
+343 
-349 AKEILHKALFSA
+349 AKEF
-361 SEAGDIRFI
+361 
-370 RYEEVDSSYDP
+370 
-381 ERDIVQKKDAFLLKG
+381 QKFLKE
-396 SLLKSLLHE
+396 KE
-405 YAPGYSASDVI
+405 M
-416 SRLQSEHLLSEFS
+416 
-429 SAKKIRINS
+429 
-438 GTYVDARL
+438 
-446 LTLKS
+446 
-451 SCLTEYEDSD
+451 